1 MSESGVRATTV
12 IFNPAAGAGQAG
24 RHRLILEQSFERWS
38 AKPRIVETE
47 RPGHATD
54 LAREAAGRGDGMV
67 IAAGGDGTAH
77 EAIQGLLD
85 HAGPSAKQDSVE
97 GSGEPGVGSDPGT
110 GSGPPVFAY
119 LPLGTGCDF
128 AIALNL
134 TRDVAKLAAQL
145 EHGENVRIDVGVA
158 ELSGPDGKT
167 TRYFINAANIGL
179 GPQVADHVRRSLW
192 LRRWGKLAYVFATL
206 IALPGARPR
215 PLIWRTDEG
224 VEGERPVFHLSACNG
239 PTFGGGLSPCPDATL
254 TSGRLHVAMGCDL
267 SRLEVIRQMPRLMR
281 GTRLDHPEILS
292 FSCHSLELSG
302 ADIRVETDG
311 EVGGGLPA
319 RLSVRPGGLVVRV
332 PRVADGR
339 PHES

>member
-1 MSESGVRATTV
+1 MSKSDERGTTV

-24 RHRLILEQSFERWS
+24 RRRLLLERSFESWS
-38 AKPRIVETE
+38 PLPGIVETE
-47 RPGHATD
+47 RPGHATE
-54 LAREAAGRGDGMV
+54 LAREAASRGDGMV

-85 HAGPSAKQDSVE
+85 HEGAFGAGETSTPKDGA
-97 GSGEPGVGSDPGT
+97 GSGEVSDLPL
-110 GSGPPVFAY
+110 FAY

-134 TRDVAKLAAQL
+134 TRDIAKLVEQL
-145 EHGENVRIDVGVA
+145 QHGEDVRIDVGVA
-158 ELSGPDGKT
+158 ELSGPEGPT

-215 PLIWRTDEG
+215 RLIWRTDEG
-224 VEGERPVFHLSACNG
+224 LEGDRPVFHLSACNG

-254 TSGRLHVAMGCDL
+254 KSGRLHVAMGCDL

-281 GTRLDHPEILS
+281 GAQLDHPEIFS
-292 FSCHSLELSG
+292 FDCLSLELRG

-332 PRVADGR
+332 PRPTPAR
-339 PHES
+339 SSES

>member
-1 MSESGVRATTV
+1 MSKNNVRGTTV
-12 IFNPAAGAGQAG
+12 IFNPAAGAGKAG
-24 RHRLILEQSFERWS
+24 RHRLLLEQSFKRWS

-47 RPGHATD
+47 RPGHATE
-54 LAREAAGRGDGMV
+54 LAREAASRGDGLV

-85 HAGPSAKQDSVE
+85 QGGAPGAGETVE
-97 GSGEPGVGSDPGT
+97 PTGRADLGEVSNL
-110 GSGPPVFAY
+110 PVFAY

-134 TRDVAKLAAQL
+134 TRDIAKLAAQL
-145 EHGENVRIDVGVA
+145 EHGEDVRIDVGVA
-158 ELSGPDGKT
+158 ELSRPDGKT

-224 VEGERPVFHLSACNG
+224 LEGNRPVFHLSACNG

-292 FSCHSLELSG
+292 FSCRSLELRG

-311 EVGGGLPA
+311 EVDGGLPA

-332 PRVADGR
+332 PRPADAV
-339 PHES
+339 PSES

>member
-1 MSESGVRATTV
+1 MSESDERGTTV
-12 IFNPAAGAGQAG
+12 IFNPAAGAGRAG
-24 RHRLILEQSFERWS
+24 RRRLLLEQSFNRWA

-47 RPGHATD
+47 RPGHATE
-54 LAREAAGRGDGMV
+54 LAREAASRGEGMV

-85 HAGPSAKQDSVE
+85 RGGPTGAGDTL
-97 GSGEPGVGSDPGT
+97 DPASGT
-110 GSGPPVFAY
+110 GPEEVSDLPVFAY

-134 TRDVAKLAAQL
+134 TRDIAKLAEQL
-145 EHGENVRIDVGVA
+145 EHGEDVRIDVGVA
-158 ELSGPDGKT
+158 ELSNPAGQT

-215 PLIWRTDEG
+215 RLIWRTDEG
-224 VEGERPVFHLSACNG
+224 LEGDRRVFHLSACNG

-254 TSGRLHVAMGCDL
+254 TSGRLHVAMACDL

-292 FSCHSLELSG
+292 FSCRSLELRG

-311 EVGGGLPA
+311 EVDGGLPA
-319 RLSVRPGGLVVRV
+319 RLFVRPGGLVVRV
-332 PRVADGR
+332 PRPAVAG
-339 PHES
+339 PSES

>member
-1 MSESGVRATTV
+1 MSESNEQRTIV

-24 RHRLILEQSFERWS
+24 RRRLLLEESFSRWT
-38 AKPRIVETE
+38 ARPRIIETE
-47 RPGHATD
+47 RPGHATE
-54 LAREAAGRGDGMV
+54 LARESASRGDHMV

-85 HAGPSAKQDSVE
+85 YERTSADRE
-97 GSGEPGVGSDPGT
+97 GPGT
-110 GSGPPVFAY
+110 RGGEGAGEVSGLPVFAY

-134 TRDVAKLAAQL
+134 TRDIRKLVEQL
-145 EHGENVRIDVGVA
+145 QHGEDLRIDVGVA
-158 ELSGPDGKT
+158 ELSGPEGQT
-167 TRYFINAANIGL
+167 IRYFINAANIGL
-179 GPQVADHVRRSLW
+179 GPQVADHVRRSVW

-224 VEGERPVFHLSACNG
+224 LEGNRPVFHLSACNG

-292 FSCHSLELSG
+292 FSCRSVELRG

-319 RLSVRPGGLVVRV
+319 RLYVRPGGLVVRV
-332 PRVADGR
+332 PRQAVAGSS
-339 PHES
+339 ES